1 MRHKGVYRVVLK
13 ALIVDD
19 EYPARMELRFQLSNF
34 PDVEIIGEATN
45 AREALRL
52 INALDYDVVFLDVQM
67 PGMTGVELVKQLKG
81 REPMPRVVFV
91 TAYENY
97 AVPAFELRAVDY
109 LLKPF
114 ESARLE
120 ETVQRL
126 REAVGS
132 TAAAGVSQI
141 DRPEGEERGERKAA
155 GLSFLLTEKEEK
167 QIPLPLGEIVYI
179 FSEGYSVF
187 VQTQNDRLLTRY
199 TLQELTER
207 LPTDQFFR
215 SHRSYLVNIYQVKEI
230 SPYFNGAYILK
241 MKDSQ
246 HSEVIVSRSNVRR
259 MKELFS
265 LK

>member
-1 MRHKGVYRVVLK
+1 MVLK

-19 EYPARMELRFQLSNF
+19 EYPARMELRYQLENF

-52 INALDYDVVFLDVQM
+52 INALDYDVIFLDVQM

-81 REPMPRVVFV
+81 REPMPKVVFV

-114 ESARLE
+114 ESQRLA

-126 REAVGS
+126 REAVGGS
-132 TAAAGVSQI
+132 ESEPTGGAPAKPSGDEQARRQ
-141 DRPEGEERGERKAA
+141 PA
-155 GLSFLLTEKEEK
+155 LSFLMAEKDER
-167 QIPLPLGEIVYI
+167 QIPVPLADVVFI
-179 FSEGYSVF
+179 FSEGYNVF
-187 VQTQNDRLLTRY
+187 AQTHSDRLLVRY

-207 LPTDQFFR
+207 LPPEQFFR
-215 SHRSYLVNIYQVKEI
+215 SHRSYLVNIFQVKEI

-241 MKDSQ
+241 MKDKD
-246 HSEVIVSRSNVRR
+246 HSEVIVSRSNVKR

-265 LK
+265 MS

>member
-1 MRHKGVYRVVLK
+1 MVLK

-19 EYPARMELRFQLSNF
+19 EYPARMELRYQLSHF

-52 INALDYDVVFLDVQM
+52 ILALDYDVIFLDVQM

-81 REPMPRVVFV
+81 REPMPKVVFV

-114 ESARLE
+114 DRQRLA

-126 REAVGS
+126 REALG
-132 TAAAGVSQI
+132 A
-141 DRPEGEERGERKAA
+141 RPGEEADPKAEA
-155 GLSFLLTEKEEK
+155 EEAAPKKSTLSFLLTEKDDK
-167 QIPLPLGEIVYI
+167 QIPLPLNEIVYI
-179 FSEGYSVF
+179 FSEGYNVF
-187 VQTQNDRLLTRY
+187 VQTHGDRLITRH

-207 LPTDQFFR
+207 LPPEQFFR
-215 SHRSYLVNIYQVKEI
+215 SHRSYLVNIFQVKEI

-241 MKDSQ
+241 MKDKEQ
-246 HSEVIVSRSNVRR
+246 SEVIVSRSNVKR

-265 LK
+265 MS